1 MRYLFMG
8 CNGLRNW
15 SKNVNMKNNY
25 YFFTITFMHRMT
37 EKILL
42 RNITYNQNFV
52 RPYLWLYQR
61 YRKEN
66 N

>member
-25 YFFTITFMHRMT
+25 YLFTITFMHRMT

-42 RNITYNQNFV
+42 RNIT
-52 RPYLWLYQR
+52 
-61 YRKEN
+61 
-66 N
+66 